1 VRVEIDVSDVEY
13 GLYYRDEKCKEI
25 EKILQNDLKYTE
37 CKVKRVQW
45 GDADTN
51 PFDVLDENEE
61 SIVLLEI
68 WEVNTLSPSDLL
80 SYIEVKQKIDRPLSD
95 RDAML
100 YGAFGA
106 LGMTVVVLLA
116 LMIYYGPISGLE
128 FLTIPVFIL
137 TPILGI
143 ISIRTYR
150 KSIYEMKSADLEATK
165 KDSSFIEILRRL
177 AQAPKIDEHSRKRIM
192 KRIENLEREVMG
204 IES

>member
-1 VRVEIDVSDVEY
+1 MKVEIDVSDVEY
-13 GLYYRDEKCKEI
+13 GLYYRDEKCKEL

-37 CKVKRVQW
+37 CEVKRVQW
-45 GDADTN
+45 GDVDTN
-51 PFDVLDENEE
+51 PFDVLDENED
-61 SIVLLEI
+61 SIVFLET

-95 RDAML
+95 ADAML

-106 LGMTVVVLLA
+106 LCLTVVVLLA
-116 LMIYYGPISGLE
+116 LMIFYGPISGLD

-143 ISIRTYR
+143 LSIRTYR
-150 KSIYEMKSADLEATK
+150 KSIHERMSADLEATK
-165 KDSSFIEILRRL
+165 RDSSFIEILRKL
-177 AQAPKIDEHSRKRIM
+177 TQAPEIDESNRRKIM
-192 KRIENLEREVMG
+192 KRIETLVREVMG